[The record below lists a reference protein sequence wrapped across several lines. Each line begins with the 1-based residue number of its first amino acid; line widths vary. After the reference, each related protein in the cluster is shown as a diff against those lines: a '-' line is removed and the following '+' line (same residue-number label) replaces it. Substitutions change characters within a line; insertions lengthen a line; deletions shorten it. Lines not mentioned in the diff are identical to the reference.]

1 MNENKKMMKIEGVE
15 KLEVMVFVRKKKD
28 GTSFFSLAST
38 IDMIHPL
45 GVKYAKVVEG
55 TGQKWLDVWF
65 VKKNREDCL
74 NAFELKNK
82 EKYIIEKVN
91 RVWIAK
97 NNRGYLGLIVDCDDE
112 TIYQQPKNEVKKDAC
127 EAVTDDL
134 SF

>member
-1 MNENKKMMKIEGVE
+1 MTENKKMMKIEGVE
-15 KLEVMVFVRKKKD
+15 TLEVMVFVRTKKD
-28 GTSFFSLAST
+28 GTTFFSLAST

-45 GVKYAKVVEG
+45 AVKYAKVVEG

-65 VKKNREDCL
+65 VKKNRTECL
-74 NAFELKNK
+74 QAFELEDK

-112 TIYQQPKNEVKKDAC
+112 TIYHQPKKEAKKDAPK
-127 EAVTDDL
+127 EDLDDL
-134 SF
+134 PF